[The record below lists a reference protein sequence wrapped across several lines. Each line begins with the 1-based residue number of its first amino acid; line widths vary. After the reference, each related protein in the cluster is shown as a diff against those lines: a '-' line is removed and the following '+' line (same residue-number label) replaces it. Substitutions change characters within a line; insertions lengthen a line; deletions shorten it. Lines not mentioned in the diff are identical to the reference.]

1 MFLNIK
7 SKIMKQTQKYR
18 QLSLF
23 DDTEEKKAG
32 TPLDQFEAPDQI
44 QQVGTVRCLEHGE
57 QRPFSGTAE
66 MERGRPGQVRGS
78 VLRPCGQPAQRQ
90 GQAKMDKG
98 IFQAVA
104 FFNLN
109 HGKGRNQIAV
119 FPFSVIY
126 PGTEFSSPHPSA
138 SRPRSWRISALS
150 GSAYALTAL
159 KQCTGPRQASAAS
172 WRKCVVRS
180 GR

>member
-7 SKIMKQTQKYR
+7 SKIMKPTQKYR

-23 DDTEEKKAG
+23 DDTEEKKVGA
-32 TPLDQFEAPDQI
+32 PLDQFEAPGQI
-44 QQVGTVRCLEHGE
+44 QQVGTVRRHEHGE

-98 IFQAVA
+98 IFQAVV

-119 FPFSVIY
+119 LPFSVIY
-126 PGTEFSSPHPSA
+126 PGEGFSSPPPAA
-138 SRPRSWRISALS
+138 SRPRSWRRSALS
-150 GSAYALTAL
+150 GSAGVLAVLIP
-159 KQCTGPRQASAAS
+159 CTGPCRASEAS
-172 WRKCVVRS
+172 WRTCGVRS
-180 GR
+180 GM